1 MFMVCFKSDRILII
15 DFFRLVFSYI
25 FFIFIILTIYIQ
37 KGTQG
42 NFWRWC
48 ICLLPW
54 LWWWFC
60 RYSGP
65 NTSNCEIKY
74 VQYFIYQ
81 LYPPERCF
89 LREIWWKIKGIFF
102 KKKKCSLLGRWSGIL
117 RVTSEGSHGRV
128 IVLLWWQPQCH
139 LWSRWQQDDS
149 IAVALLPEHRMWVR
163 RGMSPRFPREPYMWC
178 VVRDGLLPS
187 SASGHILTSVLTVP
201 HAVDGEAEGWVSTRT
216 TYSRGP
222 AWWGVDFLPPSHPSP
237 PCPGILANITEKKKS
252 KNDGLKI
259 FVSLAFFPFF
269 LHIFKPI
276 PS

>member
-1 MFMVCFKSDRILII
+1 MHLNMSKEGRSHGKCSYHTHPKNFGGDEYVCCLDCGDGFVGTRVQTHQIVKLNMCSTLYISSTHQKD
-15 DFFRLVFSYI
+15 VFVEKYDGK
-25 FFIFIILTIYIQ
+25 L
-37 KGTQG
+37 KG
-42 NFWRWC
+42 FS
-48 ICLLPW
+48 L
-54 LWWWFC
+54 
-60 RYSGP
+60 
-65 NTSNCEIKY
+65 
-74 VQYFIYQ
+74 
-81 LYPPERCF
+81 
-89 LREIWWKIKGIFF
+89 

-149 IAVALLPEHRMWVR
+149 IALALLPEHRMWVR
-163 RGMSPRFPREPYMWC
+163 RGLSPRFPREPYVWC

-187 SASGHILTSVLTVP
+187 SVSGHILTSVLTVP